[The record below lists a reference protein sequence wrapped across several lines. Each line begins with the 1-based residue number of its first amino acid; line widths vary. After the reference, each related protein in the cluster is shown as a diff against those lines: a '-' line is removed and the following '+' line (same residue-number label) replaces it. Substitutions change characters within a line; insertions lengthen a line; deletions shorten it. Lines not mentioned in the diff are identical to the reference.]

1 MTVTDHY
8 AANTRRAEAVLTNAL
23 DGWRNGLNN
32 WTAPFQTLPTTP
44 RFPQFDVAEV
54 LEQQVKV
61 LQQFIDVNVEYARQL
76 AEASNTVSS
85 AVRQHIDG
93 LSTVLF
99 NQIQTV
105 SETLQGTVETFEES
119 VRETAEQAEQAQR
132 EQAEQAEQEDRE
144 QAEQAERAER
154 EKRQQAQKVEREKR
168 QQVREHYRALTK
180 NELSEEAAK
189 RNLPKTGTV
198 DELVD
203 RLVQDV
209 TSK

>member
-1 MTVTDHY
+1 MTVTDNY
-8 AANTRRAEAVLTNAL
+8 AANTRRAESVLTNAL
-23 DGWRNGLNN
+23 DGWRNGLNS
-32 WTAPFQTLPTTP
+32 WTAPFQTLPATP
-44 RFPQFDVAEV
+44 QFPQFDVAEA

-76 AEASNTVSS
+76 AEASNTVSG

-93 LSTVLF
+93 LNTVAF
-99 NQIQTV
+99 NQIRTV

-132 EQAEQAEQEDRE
+132 EEAER
-144 QAEQAERAER
+144 AERAER
-154 EKRQQAQKVEREKR
+154 EKRR
-168 QQVREHYRALTK
+168 QVREHYRTLTK

-189 RNLPKTGTV
+189 RNLSKTGTV

>member
-1 MTVTDHY
+1 MRQIGIVNHETPSDYLPGDAMTVTHNY
-8 AANTRRAEAVLTNAL
+8 AANARRAESVLTNAL
-23 DGWRNGLNN
+23 DGWRNGLNT
-32 WTAPFQTLPTTP
+32 WTAPFQALPATPQFP
-44 RFPQFDVAEV
+44 RFDVTEA

-76 AEASNTVSS
+76 AEASNTVSG

-93 LSTVLF
+93 LCSVLF
-99 NQIQTV
+99 NQIQTA

-132 EQAEQAEQEDRE
+132 EEAER
-144 QAEQAERAER
+144 AERAER
-154 EKRQQAQKVEREKR
+154 EKRR
-168 QQVREHYRALTK
+168 QVREHYRTLTK

-189 RNLPKTGTV
+189 RNLHKTGTV

-203 RLVQDV
+203 R
-209 TSK
+209 

>member
-1 MTVTDHY
+1 MTVTDTY
-8 AANTRRAEAVLTNAL
+8 AANTRRAESVFTNAL
-23 DGWRNGLNN
+23 DGWKNGLNS
-32 WTAPFQTLPTTP
+32 WTAPFQALPSTP
-44 RFPQFDVAEV
+44 QFPQFDVAEI
-54 LEQQVKV
+54 LDQQVKV

-76 AEASNTVSS
+76 AEASNTVSG

-93 LSTVLF
+93 LSSVLLH
-99 NQIQTV
+99 QIQTV

-119 VRETAEQAEQAQR
+119 VRETAEQAEQAQ
-132 EQAEQAEQEDRE
+132 RE

>member
-1 MTVTDHY
+1 MTVTDNY
-8 AANTRRAEAVLTNAL
+8 AANTRSAQSVLTNAL
-23 DGWRNGLNN
+23 DGWKNGLNS
-32 WTAPFQTLPTTP
+32 WTTPFQSLPTTP
-44 RFPQFDVAEV
+44 QFPQFDVAEV

-76 AEASNTVSS
+76 AEAGNTVSG

-105 SETLQGTVETFEES
+105 SETVQGTVETFEES
-119 VRETAEQAEQAQR
+119 VRDTAEQAEQAQR
-132 EQAEQAEQEDRE
+132 EEAKQAERAQREEAKQAEQE
-144 QAEQAERAER
+144 ER
-154 EKRQQAQKVEREKR
+154 EKRQEAQKAEREKR
-168 QQVREHYRALTK
+168 QQVREHYRAMTK

-203 RLVQDV
+203 RLVKDV

>member
-1 MTVTDHY
+1 MTVTDNY
-8 AANTRRAEAVLTNAL
+8 AASTRGAESVLTNAL
-23 DGWRNGLNN
+23 DGWRNGLNS
-32 WTAPFQTLPTTP
+32 WTAPFQALTATP
-44 RFPQFDVAEV
+44 QFPQFDVAEV

-76 AEASNTVSS
+76 AEASNTVSG

-93 LSTVLF
+93 LSTVLL

-132 EQAEQAEQEDRE
+132 EQAEQAE
-144 QAEQAERAER
+144 RAER

-168 QQVREHYRALTK
+168 QQVREHYRTLTK

-203 RLVQDV
+203 RLVRDV

>member
-1 MTVTDHY
+1 MTVTDTY
-8 AANTRRAEAVLTNAL
+8 AANTRRAESVVTNAL
-23 DGWRNGLNN
+23 DGWKNGLNT
-32 WTAPFQTLPTTP
+32 WTAPFQALPSTP
-44 RFPQFDVAEV
+44 QFPQFDVAEV

-76 AEASNTVSS
+76 AEASNTVSG

-93 LSTVLF
+93 LSTVLS

-119 VRETAEQAEQAQR
+119 VRETADQAEQAQR
-132 EQAEQAEQEDRE
+132 EQAEKAEQEE
-144 QAEQAERAER
+144 L

>member
-1 MTVTDHY
+1 MTVTDNY
-8 AANTRRAEAVLTNAL
+8 AANTRRAESVLTNAL
-23 DGWRNGLNN
+23 DGWKNGLNS
-32 WTAPFQTLPTTP
+32 WTAPFQFLPATP
-44 RFPQFDVAEV
+44 QFPQFDVAEV

-76 AEASNTVSS
+76 AEAGNTVSG

-105 SETLQGTVETFEES
+105 SETVQGTVETFEES
-119 VRETAEQAEQAQR
+119 VRDTAEQAEQTQR
-132 EQAEQAEQEDRE
+132 EEAKQAEQE
-144 QAEQAERAER
+144 ER

-168 QQVREHYRALTK
+168 QQVREHYRAMTK

-198 DELVD
+198 DDLVD
-203 RLVQDV
+203 RLVKDV

>member
-1 MTVTDHY
+1 MTVTDNY
-8 AANTRRAEAVLTNAL
+8 AANTRRTQSVLTNAL
-23 DGWRNGLNN
+23 DGWKNGLNS
-32 WTAPFQTLPTTP
+32 WTAPFQVLPAT
-44 RFPQFDVAEV
+44 PQFDVAEV
-54 LEQQVKV
+54 LERQVKV

-76 AEASNTVSS
+76 AEAGNTVSG
-85 AVRQHIDG
+85 AIRQHIDG
-93 LSTVLF
+93 LSSVAF
-99 NQIQTV
+99 NQIRTV

-119 VRETAEQAEQAQR
+119 VRETAEQVEQAQR
-132 EQAEQAEQEDRE
+132 EQAEKAEQE
-144 QAEQAERAER
+144 ER

-168 QQVREHYRALTK
+168 QQVREHYRDLTK